1 MARALHRDECTC
13 RREPI
18 KSLFF
23 SFDAILL
30 LPASTHA
37 QRPRELAFPGIAA
50 DGIFDPSIVGT
61 RRGEWAWMAHSVV
74 DPSARRPERNL
85 RVVTTHLA
93 STAARTL
100 TMHRSRGTDGIFR
113 R

>member
-1 MARALHRDECTC
+1 MLDLYAQAPDPKR
-13 RREPI
+13 
-18 KSLFF
+18 
-23 SFDAILL
+23 LL

-85 RVVTTHLA
+85 LAVLLMIRVPL
-93 STAARTL
+93 SDP
-100 TMHRSRGTDGIFR
+100 RSIVN
-113 R
+113 